1 MDRMIHVRLDDETYR
16 LLQDLAQEMRSEQND
31 YRLGVSTLVLD
42 ILRKYVKGQGQELS
56 AAGKPKPPK
65 ESRTR

>member
-16 LLQDLAQEMRSEQND
+16 RLQDLAQELRSEQDD

-42 ILRKYVKGQGQELS
+42 ILKRYVKEQEAS
-56 AAGKPKPPK
+56 PAEKSKPPK
-65 ESRTR
+65 AARTR